1 MSERLLVDFLV
12 WLLSIGSFTSLQR
25 DNKSYLFYS
34 RDSKNIVHPWL
45 CNRRYSVGEWF
56 YLCHKRCR
64 AVNVCLC
71 ERGKWKQVMW
81 EMQLCAH
88 LCVCVCVSLSVFI
101 LSKEKLARLVQSPQ
115 PGGSV
120 NLSWQAALLDESDM
134 MAIHTHTHTH
144 TCTQALYTV

>member
-1 MSERLLVDFLV
+1 MREKLSVHFLV

-34 RDSKNIVHPWL
+34 RDSKNIVHPRL
-45 CNRRYSVGEWF
+45 CNRCYSVGEWF
-56 YLCHKRCR
+56 YLCHKRWR
-64 AVNVCLC
+64 AVNVCLW

-81 EMQLCAH
+81 EMQLCAL
-88 LCVCVCVSLSVFI
+88 LCGVCVSLSVFI

-134 MAIHTHTHTH
+134 MAIHTLTHAH
-144 TCTQALYTV
+144 AHTQALHTV